1 MGLEIRD
8 IQYFPDGRS
17 VVDTMGGR
25 RFKVVERGTKD
36 GYATATV
43 EFLHDVVP
51 QGQELVD
58 LQQLHDRTRALA
70 VSWFERTVADV
81 KAGILSHYGIMP
93 PLEQDYWSSSSGP
106 AWSWW
111 ILAILPLDTK
121 AQLHILSQTL
131 LKKRLEAI
139 SRILEFE
146 KSQQLLTSPLYPF
159 TLGQPAFMASL
170 ITSSSSLTS
179 SSFSSSL
186 RIL

>member
-1 MGLEIRD
+1 MLEIRD

-43 EFLHDVVP
+43 EFLNDIVP
-51 QGQELVD
+51 EGQELLD

-70 VSWFERTVADV
+70 VSWFDRTVDEV

-93 PLEQDYWSSSSGP
+93 PLEQEYWSSSSGP

-121 AQLHILSQTL
+121 AQVCFL
-131 LKKRLEAI
+131 LFTIGHVQLQRGNDFYSLE
-139 SRILEFE
+139 LC
-146 KSQQLLTSPLYPF
+146 SP
-159 TLGQPAFMASL
+159 G
-170 ITSSSSLTS
+170 
-179 SSFSSSL
+179 
-186 RIL
+186 